1 MLRPALPRFA
11 PLLALL
17 PCLLLLSA
25 PGSVQA
31 AAHEDIASANA
42 AGRTVFLVL
51 TDAAAQGTDDAR
63 AAARR
68 AQELAPASTVVELN
82 RSDPASAPVVER
94 YRLKAAPVPLVLV
107 IASNGVAAGA
117 QKPGKGAAERL
128 VALIPTPKKAEALQ
142 AFQDQKRVLLAFTRA
157 GMAEQSALF
166 EAMTRAVQALE
177 NTAVSVVVS
186 LDDPAE
192 ARFLAEKKVDAA
204 TAQKPVLFVL
214 NAKGQT
220 LGRLE
225 GAPTAEKILET
236 AKRPAPCCA
245 DGACKDCGK

>member
-1 MLRPALPRFA
+1 MPRRPA

-17 PCLLLLSA
+17 ALLLLLAA
-25 PGSVQA
+25 PGSARA
-31 AAHEDIASANA
+31 AAQDELASAQA

-51 TDAAAQGTDDAR
+51 TDAAAQGVEEAR
-63 AAARR
+63 ALARR
-68 AQELAPASTVVELN
+68 AQELAPQSAVVELN
-82 RSDPASAPVVER
+82 RSEASSAALVER

-128 VALIPTPKKAEALQ
+128 VALIPTPRKAEVLA
-142 AFQDQKRVLLAFTRA
+142 AFQDQKLAFVAFTRA
-157 GMAEQSALF
+157 SLAEQSALF
-166 EAMTRAVQALE
+166 EAMSKAVEALGHRAV
-177 NTAVSVVVS
+177 NVVVNV
-186 LDDPAE
+186 DDPAE
-192 ARFLAEKKVDAA
+192 ARFLAERKVDAA
-204 TAQKPVLFVL
+204 ALAKPVLFVL

-225 GAPTAEKILET
+225 GAPTAEKIVET

-245 DGACKDCGK
+245 DGTCKDCAK